1 MSGWNSTKPRVNPN
15 KTIQT
20 TDLERRV
27 AAIAENLSA
36 GLVQELL
43 VNLCQQRRNW
53 VILGAIPQAC
63 PGAREMLQ
71 HQIEFS
77 LL

>member
-43 VNLCQQRRNW
+43 
-53 VILGAIPQAC
+53 ILVRKG
-63 PGAREMLQ
+63 
-71 HQIEFS
+71 
-77 LL
+77 